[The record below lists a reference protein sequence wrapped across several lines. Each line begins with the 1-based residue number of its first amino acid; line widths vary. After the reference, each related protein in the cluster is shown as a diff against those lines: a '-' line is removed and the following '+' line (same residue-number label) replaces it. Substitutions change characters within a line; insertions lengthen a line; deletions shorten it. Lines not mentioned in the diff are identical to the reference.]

1 MGQKI
6 NPIIFRIGSKYSWS
20 SIWFA
25 DHKAFKKTLLE
36 DIALRKFLM
45 DRLKLAGIIGVK
57 IERSINKIKITP
69 QVTRPGVVIGRGGSG
84 LEELKK
90 QLCKMVF
97 LPDPE
102 KNLEISPQEIKNP
115 DISAYFVAQKI
126 SEQIAKRMP
135 YRQAVRRARERTMTA
150 GAKGIKIA
158 LSGRIAGAE
167 IARTQKYTNGSIPLQ
182 TLRAK
187 IDFADVPSLTRSGYV
202 GVKVWINQ
210 GEKDVI
216 A

>member
-1 MGQKI
+1 M
-6 NPIIFRIGSKYSWS
+6 
-20 SIWFA
+20 
-25 DHKAFKKTLLE
+25 
-36 DIALRKFLM
+36 
-45 DRLKLAGIIGVK
+45 
-57 IERSINKIKITP
+57 
-69 QVTRPGVVIGRGGSG
+69 
-84 LEELKK
+84 
-90 QLCKMVF
+90 
-97 LPDPE
+97 
-102 KNLEISPQEIKNP
+102 
-115 DISAYFVAQKI
+115 
-126 SEQIAKRMP
+126 
-135 YRQAVRRARERTMTA
+135 
-150 GAKGIKIA
+150 KIA

>member
-1 MGQKI
+1 MGNKV
-6 NPIIFRIGSKYSWS
+6 NPIAFRIGNQYTWS
-20 SIWFA
+20 STWFA
-25 DHKAFKKTLLE
+25 NNKNFKKTLLE
-36 DIALRKFLM
+36 DVVLRKFLM
-45 DRLKLAGIIGVK
+45 DKLKLAGIIGVK
-57 IERSINKIKITP
+57 IERSINKIKIIP

-90 QLCKMVF
+90 ELCKMVF
-97 LPDPE
+97 MSDPE

-135 YRQAVRRARERTMTA
+135 YRQAVRRAIERTMTS
-150 GAKGIKIA
+150 GAKGIKVA
-158 LSGRIAGAE
+158 LSGRINGAE
-167 IARTQKYTNGSIPLQ
+167 IGRSEKYMEGTIPLQ
-182 TLRAK
+182 TIRAK
-187 IDFADVPSLTRSGYV
+187 IDYADVPSLTRSGYV
-202 GVKVWINQ
+202 GVKVWIYQ

>member
-1 MGQKI
+1 MGQKV
-6 NPIIFRIGSKYSWS
+6 NPIIFRIGNQYTWS
-20 SIWFA
+20 STWFA
-25 DHKAFKKTLLE
+25 EKKNFKKTLLE
-36 DIALRKFLM
+36 DISLRSFLM
-45 DRLKLAGIIGVK
+45 EKLKLAGIVGVK
-57 IERSINKIKITP
+57 IERSINKIKIVP

-90 QLCKMVF
+90 ELCKMVS
-97 LPDPE
+97 LPEPE

-115 DISAYFVAQKI
+115 DLSAYFVAQKI

-135 YRQAVRRARERTMTA
+135 YRQAAKRAIERTMTA
-150 GAKGIKIA
+150 GAKGVKVA

-167 IARTQKYTNGSIPLQ
+167 IARREKYMEGSIPLQ
-182 TLRAK
+182 TIRAK
-187 IDFADVPSLTRSGYV
+187 IDFASVPSLTRSGYV
-202 GVKVWINQ
+202 GVKVWIYQ